1 MRVKV
6 KGMSCQ
12 HCVNAVTQA
21 LQQVE
26 GVANVEVSLDKG
38 EARFDEDR
46 QVDRD
51 AVRKAVQDAGY
62 EAGEFDQ

>member
-12 HCVNAVTQA
+12 HCVNSVSQA

-26 GVANVEVSLDKG
+26 GITNVEVSLDKG
-38 EARFDEDR
+38 EAQFEEDR
-46 QVDRD
+46 HVDRE

-62 EAGEFDQ
+62 EAGEFEQ